1 LYLTIETRSWHLGER
16 AVNKG
21 GNSNPVDFERI
32 QNQQTKWGEK
42 KPKQT
47 KQEKPPKKSTKNDLP
62 DLY

>member
-21 GNSNPVDFERI
+21 ENSNPVDFERI
-32 QNQQTKWGEK
+32 QNPKQNGEK
-42 KPKQT
+42 QKKT
-47 KQEKPPKKSTKNDLP
+47 NETRKTAEKSTKNDLP